1 MSNTLKSWNETQ
13 KKLKSIIY
21 TKTNINE
28 TRSIILIQHQ
38 LIHASEMVNLDYPT
52 FEDEL
57 WTNLLE
63 DDFRRMPNKS
73 INSIAWHLW
82 HSARIEDITVS
93 FLIAKL
99 PQVLET
105 ENFDKTLNIDFK
117 DTGNSMGIE
126 EMKILSAKINME
138 ELRQYRIDVG
148 KRTQETIKSFTPEI
162 LNTKVSKDALEEI
175 RVKGAVLKDANWLLD
190 FWGNKKI
197 AGIVLMPLT
206 RHTMV
211 HINKSKRLIKKRNK
225 KS

>member
-1 MSNTLKSWNETQ
+1 M
-13 KKLKSIIY
+13 
-21 TKTNINE
+21 
-28 TRSIILIQHQ
+28 
-38 LIHASEMVNLDYPT
+38 
-52 FEDEL
+52 
-57 WTNLLE
+57 
-63 DDFRRMPNKS
+63 
-73 INSIAWHLW
+73 
-82 HSARIEDITVS
+82 S

-148 KRTQETIKSFTPEI
+148 KRTQEIIKSFTLEI

-206 RHTMV
+206 RHIMV
-211 HINKSKRLIKKRNK
+211 HINKSKCLIKKRNK
-225 KS
+225 KSRTLLKAKQHITADKREIKNFPKLPSATSCTRGTLDAIARDSLV

>member
-1 MSNTLKSWNETQ
+1 
-13 KKLKSIIY
+13 
-21 TKTNINE
+21 
-28 TRSIILIQHQ
+28 
-38 LIHASEMVNLDYPT
+38 MVNLDYPT

-63 DDFRRMPNKS
+63 DDFRRIPNKS

-126 EMKILSAKINME
+126 EMKILSVKINME
-138 ELRQYRIDVG
+138 ELKQYRIDVG